1 MRYCQGTR
9 CHTYDT
15 KDRKKG
21 SKDNKRNETRK
32 RTSFYYGNNN
42 FCSLN
47 CQTDWFNTHGDNAI
61 NHFGR
66 VEQPIVLDRLMHGK
80 TDIIIISGMEI
91 TQTTYPDYIE
101 VNTITKAENQRER
114 VMTQEQLMKVK
125 IKYLEDRITTM
136 EKSIGRI
143 NKILGRFQMTE
154 DKQEQGPI
162 QGHRIRGE

>member
-1 MRYCQGTR
+1 MKYCQGTL

-32 RTSFYYGNNN
+32 RTSFYYGNGN

-66 VEQPIVLDRLMHGK
+66 VEQPIVLTVDEAWQRTWNRGHW
-80 TDIIIISGMEI
+80 DDD
-91 TQTTYPDYIE
+91 TQPRFIE
-101 VNTITKAENQRER
+101 VNTITKATRPY
-114 VMTQEQLMKVK
+114 T
-125 IKYLEDRITTM
+125 
-136 EKSIGRI
+136 
-143 NKILGRFQMTE
+143 
-154 DKQEQGPI
+154 EQG
-162 QGHRIRGE
+162 GE